1 MLMKKQKPALLK
13 AIKQNVPKQ
22 SQKTGHFFFTNQVKK
37 I

>member
-1 MLMKKQKPALLK
+1 MLMKKQKPVLLK
-13 AIKQNVPKQ
+13 TPKPNVPKQ